1 MELQQLKYFKTV
13 AECGQINKAAAKL
26 YISSPALSVSISRLE
41 KELGAQLFDRTNN
54 RITLNKQGEIFLEYV
69 EQVFKSLDN
78 AKKDVKKS
86 LQTDKHNIKIA
97 ISASNLWLKM
107 LSEYLATHPNVTVS
121 SATVGMHQLAEIDMV
136 NDYHFLLADKSDI
149 NQKNLKSA
157 YLFTDYPCVLVP
169 ASHPL
174 AEKMEISLQE
184 LSGEPLFLPLGYQ
197 SLNCRVRRMFEAE
210 KLPLRYVNEFSNML
224 CEYMVADNR
233 GISIGS
239 KFGQHNYPN
248 VRFVPI
254 KNKTDW
260 EQRIFWNAE
269 RQLHPEEEEF
279 KDFVIRFAK
288 ENM

>member
-78 AKKDVKKS
+78 AKKDIKES
-86 LQTDKHNIKIA
+86 LEDERHSIKIVVT
-97 ISASNLWLKM
+97 ASNLWLKM
-107 LSEYLATHPNVTVS
+107 LSTYSATHPNISVSTVTS
-121 SATVGMHQLAEIDMV
+121 NIPRIPLFDMV
-136 NDYHFLLADKSDI
+136 NDYVFLLADKNDMNMKGLESEF
-149 NQKNLKSA
+149 
-157 YLFTDYPCVLVP
+157 LFEDRPCAMLP

-174 AEKMEISLQE
+174 AGKDEIFLQE
-184 LSGEPLFLPLGYQ
+184 LSGDTQFLPMADQ
-197 SLNCRVRRMFEAE
+197 SLNRRIRRLFEAE
-210 KLPLRYVNEFSNML
+210 KLPLRYANECSHML

-233 GISIGS
+233 GVSIGS

-260 EQRIFWNAE
+260 EQRIYWSSE
-269 RQLHPEEEEF
+269 RKLTPEEEEF
-279 KDFVIRFAK
+279 KEFVIQFSK
-288 ENM
+288 NNM